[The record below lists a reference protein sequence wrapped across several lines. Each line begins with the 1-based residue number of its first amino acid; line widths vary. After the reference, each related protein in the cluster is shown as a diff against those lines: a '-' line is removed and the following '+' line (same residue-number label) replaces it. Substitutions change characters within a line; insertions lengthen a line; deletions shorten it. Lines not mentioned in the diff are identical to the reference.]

1 MDRFLKSVPSNNSNK
16 KIIKKKSNVPT
27 KDPPLVLTNEY
38 KLNICKHA
46 YIGKK
51 GYTISK
57 SLLSNEDLDFLRKD
71 LFVKPQIM
79 GTAFAVA
86 ENVAFGIPKNNVFWI
101 FQT

>member
-1 MDRFLKSVPSNNSNK
+1 MDRFLKSVPSTNSNK
-16 KIIKKKSNVPT
+16 KIIKKKSNAPT

-57 SLLSNEDLDFLRKD
+57 SLLSNEDLEFLKEM
-71 LFVKPQIM
+71 LMKVGYNLQL
-79 GTAFAVA
+79 
-86 ENVAFGIPKNNVFWI
+86 ENDYEGY
-101 FQT
+101 